1 LEDWV
6 SRRVTTVKKTDLR
19 RALGIV
25 REAGVDLVS
34 LDLLPSGTMRLNF
47 VELSA
52 EKSAEPVDEE
62 VAAWD
67 AALA

>member
-1 LEDWV
+1 M
-6 SRRVTTVKKTDLR
+6 KKTDLR

-47 VELSA
+47 VELSS

>member
-1 LEDWV
+1 M

-47 VELSA
+47 VELTA
-52 EKSAEPVDEE
+52 EKSPEPVDEE

>member
-1 LEDWV
+1 M

>member
-1 LEDWV
+1 
-6 SRRVTTVKKTDLR
+6 
-19 RALGIV
+19 
-25 REAGVDLVS
+25 
-34 LDLLPSGTMRLNF
+34 MRLNF

>member
-1 LEDWV
+1 M
-6 SRRVTTVKKTDLR
+6 KKTDLR

-52 EKSAEPVDEE
+52 DKSAEPVDEE

>member
-1 LEDWV
+1 M

-52 EKSAEPVDEE
+52 DKSAEPVDEE